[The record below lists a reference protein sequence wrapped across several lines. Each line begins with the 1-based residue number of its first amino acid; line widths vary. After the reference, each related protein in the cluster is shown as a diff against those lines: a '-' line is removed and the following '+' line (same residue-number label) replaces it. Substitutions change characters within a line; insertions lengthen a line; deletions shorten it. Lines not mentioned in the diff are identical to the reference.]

1 MFIGQK
7 PKKKNLFFI
16 YGSARRGMYNH
27 DFLEDSVKFKGY
39 AVLEGF
45 KLYSLGS
52 YPAVLKSNSSRD
64 VVVGEIYQFVDEHKL
79 DIFDEMEIVAG
90 YKRIY
95 TKVKDEDGNE
105 IDIVLYEFA
114 YPNYLKSKENIESG
128 DWVKFIEARRRR

>member
-1 MFIGQK
+1 
-7 PKKKNLFFI
+7 
-16 YGSARRGMYNH
+16 MYNH